1 MRSNCLEW
9 NPMEPMNFVVG
20 NEDHNCY
27 SFDMRKL
34 DRPTMIHKGHV
45 GAVLSV
51 AWAST
56 GREFVSGSY
65 DRTVRIWNSRSGASR
80 DTYYAKRMQRV
91 FTVNFTADSKF
102 VLSGS
107 DDTNVRIWKARSN
120 EKLGQTAVREER
132 AMAYKNALVKKFQH
146 MPQVKNIMK
155 QRNLPKFIKKQ
166 GAMKQLQKEGSKRKE
181 ENIIKHSKAGSVER
195 KGERDKVVV
204 RQHE

>member
-1 MRSNCLEW
+1 MRSATERAACAS
-9 NPMEPMNFVVG
+9 EPAKQV
-20 NEDHNCY
+20 D
-27 SFDMRKL
+27 
-34 DRPTMIHKGHV
+34 
-45 GAVLSV
+45 A
-51 AWAST
+51 
-56 GREFVSGSY
+56 
-65 DRTVRIWNSRSGASR
+65 VRIEERERCAE
-80 DTYYAKRMQRV
+80 
-91 FTVNFTADSKF
+91 
-102 VLSGS
+102 VLRLPPGP
-107 DDTNVRIWKARSN
+107 
-120 EKLGQTAVREER
+120 LGQTAVREER